1 MAATHKPG
9 ESYGFFTDTSI
20 CIGCKACE
28 VACKEWNQLQGND
41 PKFLADSY
49 DNTGPLDAQN
59 WRHVKFIDNVPV
71 ETADAGNGRAWLMMS
86 DVCKHCKHASCMDVC
101 PTGAIIRTEFDT
113 VFIQQDVCNGC
124 RNCVAA
130 CPYSVIAMNQ
140 STGPAHKCT
149 LCYDRLQGG
158 LEPACAKACPTQSIQ
173 FGPLADLQKAADVR
187 LAALHSQGS
196 TQAQLYGRDDT
207 VYGGLNAFFLLMD
220 KPETYGLPNADN
232 AGLPSRNDLGGYI
245 GALVTAVLGV
255 VAGIVASFVTLLFC
269 PVLLTTDL
277 GASWSKFWHM
287 LIDVTPGEVGLSF
300 KYWSPMSVGVWALLI
315 FGFFAAVSALESFVL
330 DRRDR
335 DAIGDPG
342 RPIGGVLGRAF
353 NAAGAIVALFIASY
367 TGVLLSV
374 SNQPVWSDTWML
386 GGLFL
391 ASGLAGSA
399 ALIALL
405 SAFRPAA
412 AFSLARLHEAD
423 GYFSIL
429 ELVLLVAFF
438 ITIAAAGTV
447 SRTLPYLPL
456 WLLALVGIGSSL
468 VAARGHMRIRPAGG
482 TAVIARAGADT
493 LAVSVL

>member
-1 MAATHKPG
+1 MI
-9 ESYGFFTDTSI
+9 Y
-20 CIGCKACE
+20 
-28 VACKEWNQLQGND
+28 
-41 PKFLADSY
+41 
-49 DNTGPLDAQN
+49 
-59 WRHVKFIDNVPV
+59 
-71 ETADAGNGRAWLMMS
+71 
-86 DVCKHCKHASCMDVC
+86 
-101 PTGAIIRTEFDT
+101 
-113 VFIQQDVCNGC
+113 
-124 RNCVAA
+124 
-130 CPYSVIAMNQ
+130 
-140 STGPAHKCT
+140 
-149 LCYDRLQGG
+149 
-158 LEPACAKACPTQSIQ
+158 
-173 FGPLADLQKAADVR
+173 
-187 LAALHSQGS
+187 LAAEHFVRAPQWTWYIL
-196 TQAQLYGRDDT
+196 AY
-207 VYGGLNAFFLLMD
+207 FFF
-220 KPETYGLPNADN
+220 
-232 AGLPSRNDLGGYI
+232 AGLTGGSYALATLLRVVGEPRDEAAARLGFY
-245 GALVTAVLGV
+245 
-255 VAGIVASFVTLLFC
+255 ASFVTLLFC

-315 FGFFAAVSALESFVL
+315 FGLFAAVSALECFVL

-353 NAAGAIVALFIASY
+353 NAVGAIVALFIASY

-399 ALIALL
+399 ALITLL
-405 SAFRPAA
+405 TAFRPAA
-412 AFSLARLHEAD
+412 AFSLGRLHEAD

-438 ITIAAAGTV
+438 ITIAAAGTAT
-447 SRTLPYLPL
+447 RTVPYLPL

-468 VAARGHMRIRPAGG
+468 VAARGHMRIRPSGG

-493 LAVSVL
+493 LAVSVLVLLGVLALRAAVIFSAQ